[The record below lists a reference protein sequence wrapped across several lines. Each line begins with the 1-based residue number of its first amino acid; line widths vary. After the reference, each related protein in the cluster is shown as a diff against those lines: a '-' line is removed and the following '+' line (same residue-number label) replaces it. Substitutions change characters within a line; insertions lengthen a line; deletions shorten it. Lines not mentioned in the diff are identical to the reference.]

1 MEIWKASNESVA
13 VEIVND
19 SFEGLAM
26 EVVDNFN
33 ESLIVEVVEDSFEG
47 LGMEEVDDF
56 YESVAV
62 EVVEDSFEGL
72 EIEEVDDSYEKCCS
86 GGNGGFVLRS
96 CDGGSR
102 GLYWKCCNGGNGRFF
117 EGPSMEEVKDSTEG
131 AYKANDS
138 LYQASEGVVVQKE
151 YSIINLNK
159 LPEDPLINLNK
170 FLKKDN
176 GTHFFISQ
184 VIHNSLF
191 TIRA

>member
-1 MEIWKASNESVA
+1 
-13 VEIVND
+13 
-19 SFEGLAM
+19 
-26 EVVDNFN
+26 
-33 ESLIVEVVEDSFEG
+33 
-47 LGMEEVDDF
+47 
-56 YESVAV
+56 
-62 EVVEDSFEGL
+62 
-72 EIEEVDDSYEKCCS
+72 
-86 GGNGGFVLRS
+86 
-96 CDGGSR
+96 
-102 GLYWKCCNGGNGRFF
+102 
-117 EGPSMEEVKDSTEG
+117 MEEVKDSTEG

>member
-1 MEIWKASNESVA
+1 
-13 VEIVND
+13 
-19 SFEGLAM
+19 M

-72 EIEEVDDSYEKCCS
+72 EIEE
-86 GGNGGFVLRS
+86 
-96 CDGGSR
+96 
-102 GLYWKCCNGGNGRFF
+102 
-117 EGPSMEEVKDSTEG
+117 
-131 AYKANDS
+131 
-138 LYQASEGVVVQKE
+138 KE